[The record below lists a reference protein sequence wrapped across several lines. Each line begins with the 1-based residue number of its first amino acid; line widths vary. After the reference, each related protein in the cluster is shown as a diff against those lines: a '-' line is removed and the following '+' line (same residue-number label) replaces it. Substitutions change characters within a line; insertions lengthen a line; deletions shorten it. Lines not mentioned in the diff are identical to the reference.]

1 MYNIIHPDT
10 DSFLSYEF
18 LDLQY
23 EGTPTL
29 RSPCTVNF
37 ILLKTNKHGNKAWN
51 ETYSINTS
59 ILTLNDLCSKMHRS
73 QFIEKHGWSI
83 FTPIH
88 HVLQSSILKNLVW
101 IYCVDLLVVCSW
113 PHGRM
118 AEKSPQSPTRR
129 DEQLCLSVAN
139 KEGSALPGTR
149 GFISPNKSPALSPF
163 LWSDWSMQSPSWP
176 PEHRPGGW

>member
-73 QFIEKHGWSI
+73 QFIEKHG
-83 FTPIH
+83 
-88 HVLQSSILKNLVW
+88 
-101 IYCVDLLVVCSW
+101 
-113 PHGRM
+113 
-118 AEKSPQSPTRR
+118 
-129 DEQLCLSVAN
+129 
-139 KEGSALPGTR
+139 
-149 GFISPNKSPALSPF
+149 
-163 LWSDWSMQSPSWP
+163 
-176 PEHRPGGW
+176 